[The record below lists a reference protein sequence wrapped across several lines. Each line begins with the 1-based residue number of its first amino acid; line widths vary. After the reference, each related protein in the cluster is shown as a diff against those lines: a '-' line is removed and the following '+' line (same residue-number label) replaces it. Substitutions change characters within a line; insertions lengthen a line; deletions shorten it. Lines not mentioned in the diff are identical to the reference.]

1 MIELSVKP
9 SYEYLLIKPTPF
21 HNMPHLKGLS
31 ELNLQQ
37 ILITCDKKTYEA
49 QTHTTVLSVKLPCS
63 SSNWQSQQDVL
74 IIVNA
79 ITMFLSDCIGL
90 FS

>member
-1 MIELSVKP
+1 MFATDWIKHRVHTHQTTKHHWVPVTVLRRLKP

-63 SSNWQSQQDVL
+63 SSN
-74 IIVNA
+74 
-79 ITMFLSDCIGL
+79 
-90 FS
+90 